1 VVLFVA
7 PSAIVWVE
15 HGART
20 GFEIPGIESTA
31 CARLRRGPLRS
42 DKIVWNQVSPGKA
55 SMKIVSAAV
64 VVVLSLTLT
73 VRGAQGPAAQVQEAE
88 KLLESGDVPGAVA
101 ALRKIVAATPTSFDG
116 RLLLGRA
123 LDLDGRHGDARVQL
137 EEAVKLANDEER
149 TTALTSLGVSY
160 AFESKPDEAARYYQR
175 VYDADVQADDR
186 GAAAGR
192 ANALGR
198 IYLESGNA
206 AKAEQWYKTGYEM
219 ARKIPGLPS
228 AQGALWEMRWHNALG
243 RIAARRG
250 QMKAAQEHASAAKA
264 LLDRGGNEG
273 QAVFYPYLLGYI
285 AFFGKDYKRAVEELM
300 KGDLTDP
307 FVLGLIAQSYE
318 KLGDRPK
325 AEEYFRKVL
334 ATPVHNI
341 NSAFARPL
349 ARGFLR

>member
-1 VVLFVA
+1 MKVV
-7 PSAIVWVE
+7 
-15 HGART
+15 
-20 GFEIPGIESTA
+20 
-31 CARLRRGPLRS
+31 C
-42 DKIVWNQVSPGKA
+42 
-55 SMKIVSAAV
+55 AAV
-64 VVVLSLTLT
+64 VVFLTLAAPAL
-73 VRGAQGPAAQVQEAE
+73 AQQAPADQVQAAE
-88 KLLESGDVPGAVA
+88 KLLQSGDAAGGIA
-101 ALRKIVAATPTSFDG
+101 ALQKIAAASPSSFDVH
-116 RLLLGRA
+116 LLLGRF
-123 LDLDGRHGDARVQL
+123 LDLEGRHAEARTYL
-137 EEAVKLANDEER
+137 EQAVKLAPDDER
-149 TTALTSLGVSY
+149 NTALTALAVSY

-198 IYLESGNA
+198 IYLESGNV

-219 ARKIPGLPS
+219 ARTVPGLPS
-228 AQGALWEMRWHNALG
+228 AQSALWEMRWHNAMG

-250 QMKAAQEHASAAKA
+250 QVKAAQEHAAAAKA
-264 LLDRGGNEG
+264 LLDRGGNEN

-285 AFFGKDYKRAVEELM
+285 AFFGKDYKRAVDELT

-307 FVLGLIAQSYE
+307 FVLGLIAQSYD

-334 ATPVHNI
+334 ATPAHNI

-349 ARGFLR
+349 ARAFLR